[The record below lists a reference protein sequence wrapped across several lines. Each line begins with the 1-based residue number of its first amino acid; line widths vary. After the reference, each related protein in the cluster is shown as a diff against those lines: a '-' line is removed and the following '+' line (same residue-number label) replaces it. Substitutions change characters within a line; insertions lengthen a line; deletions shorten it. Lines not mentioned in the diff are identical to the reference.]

1 MITMYANRLEM
12 YKAVFPQG
20 GIGAEL
26 GVQFG
31 QNVLSL
37 LTTQPKRLF
46 CVDPWEVM
54 DGSYAAATTI
64 ASLYPEIEM
73 VRDWDTKWIPTL
85 PDKILDWVYI
95 DTLHTYD
102 QTMLELELLRPKVK
116 SIIAGHDFVCTAAH
130 SHSVAD
136 EWGAGVMLAVL
147 EVLSKGWCEMVA
159 MTRSGPDGHD
169 QFPSW
174 AIRITS

>member
-1 MITMYANRLEM
+1 MITMFANRLEM
-12 YKAVFPQG
+12 YKAVFPHG

-26 GVQFG
+26 GVQHG
-31 QNVLSL
+31 YNIAALMAVHPQ
-37 LTTQPKRLF
+37 KLF
-46 CVDPWEVM
+46 CVDHWEYN
-54 DGSYAAATTI
+54 DGSYESAVAISAG
-64 ASLYPEIEM
+64 YPEVEM
-73 VRDWDTKWIPTL
+73 IRSCDHDWIPTL
-85 PDKILDWVYI
+85 TDKSLDWAYI

-136 EWGAGVMLAVL
+136 EWGAGVMLAIL

-159 MTRSGPDGHD
+159 MTKSCPEGHD

-174 AIRITS
+174 ALRITS